1 MNMQQMM
8 IQAQKMQRELK
19 KALDELAKQEF
30 SVNKGGAVTVTMMGD
45 GSLKSIEI
53 DDDAFEKDNK
63 EMIQDLIVMGV
74 QELTEK
80 IEEAKA
86 DVNERITGSR
96 SGFGGF

>member
-1 MNMQQMM
+1 MNMQQMI

-30 SVNKGGAVTVTMMGD
+30 TVNKSGAVTITMMGD
-45 GSLKSIEI
+45 GSLKSVEI
-53 DDDAFEKDNK
+53 DDDAFEKENK
-63 EMIQDLIVMGV
+63 EMIQDLIVIGV
-74 QELTEK
+74 QELAEK
-80 IEEAKA
+80 IETAKA

>member
-1 MNMQQMM
+1 MQQMM

-30 SVNKGGAVTVTMMGD
+30 SVNKGGAVTITMMGD
-45 GSLKSIEI
+45 GSLKSVEI
-53 DDDAFEKDNK
+53 DDEAFEKDNK

-74 QELTEK
+74 QELSEK

>member
-30 SVNKGGAVTVTMMGD
+30 SVNKSGAVTIKMMGD
-45 GSLKSIEI
+45 GTLKSVEI

-63 EMIQDLIVMGV
+63 EMIQDLIVMGI
-74 QELTEK
+74 QELSEK

-86 DVNERITGSR
+86 DVNEKITGSR

>member
-1 MNMQQMM
+1 MM

-30 SVNKGGAVTVTMMGD
+30 TVNKSGAVTITMMGD
-45 GSLKSIEI
+45 GLLKSVEI
-53 DDDAFEKDNK
+53 DDDAFEKENK
-63 EMIQDLIVMGV
+63 EMIQDLIVIGV
-74 QELTEK
+74 QELAEK
-80 IEEAKA
+80 IETAKA

>member
-19 KALDELAKQEF
+19 KAMDELAKKEF
-30 SVNKGGAVTVTMMGD
+30 SVNKSGAVTITMMGD
-45 GSLKSIEI
+45 GSLKSVVI
-53 DDDAFEKDNK
+53 DEDAFDKDNK
-63 EMIQDLIVMGV
+63 DMVEELIVMGIN
-74 QELTEK
+74 ELSEQ

-86 DVNERITGSR
+86 ALNEKITGSR